1 MMKNTIA
8 AISTPYGEGGVGII
22 RISGDNAEEILRKI
36 FVPAVPGDPVNRRMT
51 YGHIVD
57 EEQNI
62 VDEVLCVLMKK
73 PKTYTA
79 EDVVEINCHGG
90 MVPLRKTL
98 ELVLRSGARAA
109 ERGEFTKRAFLNGRL
124 DLTQAEAVM
133 DLISA
138 KTDRTYDVAVE
149 QMEGILSRKIRM
161 LRNMLLDVLVDLTV
175 NIDYPD
181 EDIEEL
187 TYRKLFTGLD
197 SVRQQIQTL
206 IDSADTGRILR
217 EGLKVAIIG
226 KPNVGKS
233 SLMNGLLR

>member
-98 ELVLRSGARAA
+98 ELVLRSGARSA
-109 ERGEFTKRAFLNGRL
+109 ERGEFTQRAFLGGRGA
-124 DLTQAEAVM
+124 DGGNTEPENPDAPEYAAGCARGP
-133 DLISA
+133 DSEY
-138 KTDRTYDVAVE
+138 R
-149 QMEGILSRKIRM
+149 LS
-161 LRNMLLDVLVDLTV
+161 
-175 NIDYPD
+175 
-181 EDIEEL
+181 
-187 TYRKLFTGLD
+187 G
-197 SVRQQIQTL
+197 
-206 IDSADTGRILR
+206 
-217 EGLKVAIIG
+217 
-226 KPNVGKS
+226 
-233 SLMNGLLR
+233 